1 MSKSYCLSFHIFTLF
16 YNSYKPLHYFTFV
29 VNNCQKKS
37 LDVLICVTKC
47 KAMSYK
53 RVAFDED
60 WWSKVED
67 YLKENPEQGFSEKEA
82 KQFVKMVINKEMNQ
96 DKEQQLEEL
105 RRLVEDLG
113 SD

>member
-1 MSKSYCLSFHIFTLF
+1 
-16 YNSYKPLHYFTFV
+16 
-29 VNNCQKKS
+29 
-37 LDVLICVTKC
+37 
-47 KAMSYK
+47 MSYK
-53 RVAFDED
+53 RVAFDDD

-67 YLKENPEQGFSEKEA
+67 YLKENPEKGFSEKEA
-82 KQFVKMVINKEMNQ
+82 KQFVKMVINKEMNR

>member
-1 MSKSYCLSFHIFTLF
+1 
-16 YNSYKPLHYFTFV
+16 
-29 VNNCQKKS
+29 
-37 LDVLICVTKC
+37 
-47 KAMSYK
+47 MSYK

-96 DKEQQLEEL
+96 DREQQLEEL

>member
-1 MSKSYCLSFHIFTLF
+1 
-16 YNSYKPLHYFTFV
+16 
-29 VNNCQKKS
+29 
-37 LDVLICVTKC
+37 
-47 KAMSYK
+47 MSYK

-82 KQFVKMVINKEMNQ
+82 KQFVKMVINKEINQ

-105 RRLVEDLG
+105 KRLVEDLG

>member
-1 MSKSYCLSFHIFTLF
+1 
-16 YNSYKPLHYFTFV
+16 
-29 VNNCQKKS
+29 
-37 LDVLICVTKC
+37 
-47 KAMSYK
+47 MSYK

-67 YLKENPEQGFSEKEA
+67 YLKENPEQGFSEQEA
-82 KQFVKMVINKEMNQ
+82 KQFVKMVINKEMNR

>member
-1 MSKSYCLSFHIFTLF
+1 
-16 YNSYKPLHYFTFV
+16 
-29 VNNCQKKS
+29 
-37 LDVLICVTKC
+37 
-47 KAMSYK
+47 MSYK